1 MPKKSQPQVFYK
13 KTILRMLKEDIAFF
27 KDPAR
32 HPEDTQD
39 QRMYKK
45 GYLQALKDFR
55 ANLAEI
61 SHYDEV

>member
-1 MPKKSQPQVFYK
+1 
-13 KTILRMLKEDIAFF
+13 MLKEDIAFF

-45 GYLQALKDFR
+45 GYLQALRDFR
-55 ANLAEI
+55 ANLAGI
-61 SHYDEV
+61 DQFDEV

>member
-1 MPKKSQPQVFYK
+1 MSKKSQPQVFYK
-13 KTILRMLKEDIAFF
+13 KTILKMLKEDIAFF

-45 GYLQALKDFR
+45 GYLQALRDFR
-55 ANLAEI
+55 ANLAGI
-61 SHYDEV
+61 DQFDEV